1 MVHTVHTGDR
11 VNGIDLEQSL
21 DAAKRF
27 ASLSRRALDGYSNP
41 VYLTDPK
48 EPLEVDVMGVS
59 EAVLA
64 LPPGMRDRLLGASTH
79 RGDMISYVAAHLQM
93 HDTNTP
99 LQTLDGQEAP
109 QDGIRRII
117 SLGAQSERPFYM
129 ARMACRKLGID
140 IPGQVAE
147 TGQVFTRHVL
157 PPYIQCREGEP
168 DIEGLNLTHPLRHPL
183 EFAADPLYDRGRHPN
198 DSVER
203 DLAFIA
209 RFLLGLEDPAIRSLD
224 DLLRKLDALRKK
236 KEDEENSDA

>member
-1 MVHTVHTGDR
+1 MVHTVYTGDR
-11 VNGIDLEQSL
+11 VNGVDREQSL

-27 ASLSRRALDGYSNP
+27 ASLSRRVLDGYSNP

-48 EPLEVDVMGVS
+48 EPLKVDALGVS

-64 LPPGMRDRLLGASTH
+64 LPPGMRDRLLNASTH

-93 HDTNTP
+93 HDTNAA

-109 QDGIRRII
+109 QDNVKRII

-129 ARMACRKLGID
+129 VRMACRKLGID
-140 IPGQVAE
+140 IPGQVEE

-157 PPYIQCREGEP
+157 PPYLRCREGEP
-168 DIEGLNLTHPLRHPL
+168 DIGGLYLTYPLRHPL
-183 EFAADPLYDRGRHPN
+183 EFAADPLYDRDRHPN

-203 DLAFIA
+203 DLAFIT
-209 RFLLGLEDPAIRSLD
+209 RFLLGLEDPATRSLD
-224 DLLRKLDALRKK
+224 GLLRKLDELRKK
-236 KEDEENSDA
+236 QYKEEHPDA